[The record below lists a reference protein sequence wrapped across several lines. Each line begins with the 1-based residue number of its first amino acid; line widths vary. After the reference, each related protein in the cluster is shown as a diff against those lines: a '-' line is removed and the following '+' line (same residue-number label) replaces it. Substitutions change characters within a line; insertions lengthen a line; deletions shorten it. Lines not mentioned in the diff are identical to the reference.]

1 MVNKHV
7 NTAGALE
14 SCGAD
19 PNNPNARGCPFVKE
33 GHTTATEPA
42 AQKKFAEAV
51 NTLRSLEEEGVGEVR
66 TVSKGKG
73 KIKSTTSASV
83 QRLLKADA
91 AQKMRLY
98 SEDRKYVDS
107 DLKPQIH
114 DSMEMYAR
122 ELNED
127 IDYDSLS
134 AAQADDLH
142 KRLKADAMY
151 KRQNQVTDAQRRAL
165 YALEKESGK
174 DLNIDYSK
182 MNYDKAS
189 KLISELNLS
198 EEVQSSRKEKFKNTP
213 KQQHVPEQD
222 RLAEERKQSTAPMS
236 DAQKSQVQAIGQKL
250 GRKIDTENMTAGD
263 YWKMIGKLQ
272 EDYAKSQK
280 DQVGKYR

>member
-14 SCGAD
+14 ECGAD

-33 GHTTATEPA
+33 GHTNATEPA

-66 TVSKGKG
+66 TVSKGR
-73 KIKSTTSASV
+73 IKATTSASV

-91 AQKMRLY
+91 AKKIELY
-98 SEDRKYVDS
+98 SQDRKYVDS

-114 DSMEMYAR
+114 DSLQMYSR

-142 KRLKADAMY
+142 KRMSADAYY
-151 KRQNQVTDAQRRAL
+151 KRQNHVTDGQRYTL
-165 YALEKESGK
+165 KKLEEESGK
-174 DLNIDYSK
+174 ELNIDYDTI
-182 MNYDKAS
+182 NYNKANE
-189 KLISELNLS
+189 LISQLESS
-198 EEVQSSRKEKFKNTP
+198 EEVQSYRNEKFKNKP
-213 KQQHVPEQD
+213 KAKQVPDQD
-222 RLAEERKQSTAPMS
+222 RLAEERKQSTAPIS
-236 DAQKSQVQAIGQKL
+236 DAQKAQVQSISQRL
-250 GRKIDTENMTAGD
+250 GRKVDTENMTAGD

-272 EDYAKSQK
+272 EDHAKGQRGEPI
-280 DQVGKYR
+280 GKYR